1 MNLGRTAIL
10 VSIGMAIV
18 ASSVGWAETSKRS
31 GGFSGLVK
39 SGTCSAATY
48 ANIPSPYYGI
58 ELISTRRVPGTD
70 RSKGVGKIQYRPSP
84 FGISIDPKGKYVYE
98 IAVSAENLKPPRK
111 GAYVAWLTSSD
122 LSEIRSLGVLKDS
135 PVKGAVS
142 WNKFLVVVTLEPD
155 PDAIGDTWSGPIVLR
170 GMSRSGLMHT
180 LAGHGPF
187 ESEPCS
193 KYGYD

>member
-1 MNLGRTAIL
+1 MKLGRCAVL
-10 VSIGMAIV
+10 VAV
-18 ASSVGWAETSKRS
+18 ASSIAAPIGWAAATVPSNAFAKLE
-31 GGFSGLVK
+31 K

-58 ELISTRRVPGTD
+58 QLVSTKRVPGTA
-70 RSKGVGKIQYRPSP
+70 RSKGVGKVQYRPSP
-84 FGISIDPKGKYVYE
+84 FGVSIDPKGNYTYE
-98 IAVSAENLKPPRK
+98 VSVSAENLKPPRK

-122 LSEIRSLGVLKDS
+122 LSEIHSLGVLTDS
-135 PVKGAVS
+135 PVSGAVS

-155 PDAIGDTWSGPIVLR
+155 PDAIGEVWTGPIVLR